1 MKINHNLSAIIANNQ
16 LFRAENRVAD
26 SVQRLSSGLKINV
39 AADDPAGMAIS
50 QKMRT
55 QIRGLSRSSDN
66 AMDGISVIET
76 AEAALGEL
84 HSILQRARELSVQSA
99 NEVYSLEDRES
110 IQAEIES
117 LLKEVDRIS
126 KDTEFNKTPLLDGSL
141 DQRGFTDREA
151 VKVTTYSSSV
161 PIQQYKLTVTAKA
174 EKAEIVT
181 GAPVA
186 ITQLTA
192 GSFAINGE
200 TVNLQAGDTAD
211 DVYTK
216 IRNLGN
222 SLGIDVSKDT
232 GGNMVFTAQESG
244 SRTGFSIKASTDALT
259 AALGITTKEAEGKD
273 AEISLGDGFEKT
285 ATYSADGDY
294 ITVTDLNG
302 FSMSIRTDF
311 EFEAKD
317 PAQVA
322 VPLETTIDILDVG
335 NLILQV
341 GANEGQIMSVKIPCV
356 DVDSLHLTHINVCS
370 TRGAGEAISRLD
382 EAISMVSNVRGQLGA
397 FQNRLEHAVTSLDS
411 AEENLTSALSRIE
424 DIDMAE
430 EMTEYTQANVLQQ
443 AGISVLAQAN
453 DLPQMVLQLLS

>member
-16 LFRAENRVAD
+16 LLRAENRVAD

-39 AADDPAGMAIS
+39 AADDPAGMAIA

-84 HSILQRARELSVQSA
+84 HSVLQRARELSVQSA
-99 NEVYSLEDRES
+99 NEVYALEDRES

-126 KDTEFNKTPLLDGSL
+126 RDTEFNKTKLLDGSL
-141 DQRGFTDREA
+141 DQRGYTDKEA
-151 VKVTTYSSSV
+151 VKVTTYSSFV
-161 PIQQYKLTVTAKA
+161 PIQQYKLTVTAPA
-174 EKAEIVT
+174 EKAEITT

-186 ITQLTA
+186 ITPLTA

-200 TVNLQAGDTAD
+200 TVNLEAGDTAD

-216 IRNLGN
+216 IRNLGDIV
-222 SLGIDVSKDT
+222 GVDVTKDA
-232 GGNMVFTAQESG
+232 GGNMVFTAKESG
-244 SRTGFSIKASTDALT
+244 SRTGFSIKASTDDLT
-259 AALGITTKEAEGKD
+259 AALGVTTKEAEGKD
-273 AEISLGDGFEKT
+273 AELSLGDGFEKT
-285 ATYSADGDY
+285 ATYTADGDY
-294 ITVTDLNG
+294 ITITDLNG
-302 FSMSIRTDF
+302 FSMSIRTDS
-311 EFEAKD
+311 D
-317 PAQVA
+317 QITGS
-322 VPLETTIDILDVG
+322 LDTTIDIMDVG

-341 GANEGQIMSVKIPCV
+341 GANEGQTMTVKIPCV

-382 EAISMVSNVRGQLGA
+382 EAIAMVSNVRGQLGA

-411 AEENLTSALSRIE
+411 AEENLTAALSRIE
-424 DIDMAE
+424 DVDMAE

>member
-16 LFRAENRVAD
+16 LLKSENRVAA

-84 HSILQRARELSVQSA
+84 HSILQRARELSVQAA
-99 NEVYSLEDRES
+99 NETYALEDRES
-110 IQAEIES
+110 IQSEIES
-117 LLKEVDRIS
+117 LFKEVDRIS
-126 KDTEFNKTPLLDGSL
+126 RDTEFNKTKLLDGSL

-151 VKVTTYSSSV
+151 VKVTTYSSFV
-161 PIQQYKLTVTAKA
+161 PVQQYKLTITAQA
-174 EKAEIVT
+174 EKAEITT

-186 ITQLTA
+186 INALTA

-200 TVNLQAGDTAD
+200 TVDLKAGDTAN

-216 IRNLGN
+216 IRDLG
-222 SLGIDVSKDT
+222 SKVGVDVT
-232 GGNMVFTAQESG
+232 LNGGNMVFTAQESG
-244 SRTGFSIKASTDALT
+244 SRTGFSIKASSDALT
-259 AALGITTKEAEGKD
+259 AALGINVKEAEGKD
-273 AEISLGDGFEKT
+273 AQLTLGTGFEQT
-285 ATYSADGDY
+285 ATYTADGDY
-294 ITVTDLNG
+294 ITITDLNG
-302 FSMSIRTDF
+302 FSMSVRTDSDNM
-311 EFEAKD
+311 AG
-317 PAQVA
+317 
-322 VPLETTIDILDVG
+322 VPLETTIDIMDLG
-335 NLILQV
+335 NLVLQV
-341 GANEGQIMSVKIPCV
+341 GANEGQTMEVKIPCV
-356 DVDSLHLTHINVCS
+356 DVDSLHLSHINVCS
-370 TRGAGEAISRLD
+370 TRSAGEAISRLD
-382 EAISMVSNVRGQLGA
+382 EAIAMVSDVRGQLGA

-430 EMTEYTQANVLQQ
+430 EMTEYTQSSVLQQ
-443 AGISVLAQAN
+443 AGVSVLAQAN

>member
-1 MKINHNLSAIIANNQ
+1 MKINHNLSAIIANTQ
-16 LFRAENRVAD
+16 LLKSENRVAD

-84 HSILQRARELSVQSA
+84 HSVLQRARELSVQSA
-99 NEVYSLEDRES
+99 NEVYALEDRES
-110 IQAEIES
+110 IQAEIDS

-126 KDTEFNKTPLLDGSL
+126 RDTEFNKTKLLDGSL
-141 DQRGFTDREA
+141 DQRGYTDKEA
-151 VKVTTYSSSV
+151 VKVTTYSSFV
-161 PIQQYKLTVTAKA
+161 PIQQYKLTVTAPA
-174 EKAEIVT
+174 EKAEITT

-200 TVNLQAGDTAD
+200 TVSLEAGDTAD

-216 IRNLGN
+216 IRNLGDIV
-222 SLGIDVSKDT
+222 GVDVTKDA
-232 GGNMVFTAQESG
+232 GGNMVFTAKESG
-244 SRTGFSIKASTDALT
+244 SRTGFSIKASTDDLT

-273 AEISLGDGFEKT
+273 AELSLGDGFEKT
-285 ATYSADGDY
+285 ATYTADGDY
-294 ITVTDLNG
+294 ITITDLNG
-302 FSMSIRTDF
+302 FSMSIRTDS
-311 EFEAKD
+311 D
-317 PAQVA
+317 QITGS
-322 VPLETTIDILDVG
+322 LDTTIDIMDVG

-341 GANEGQIMSVKIPCV
+341 GANEGQTMTVKIPCV

-370 TRGAGEAISRLD
+370 TRGAGEAIGRLD
-382 EAISMVSNVRGQLGA
+382 EAIAMVSNVRGQLGA

-411 AEENLTSALSRIE
+411 AEENLTAALSRIE

-430 EMTEYTQANVLQQ
+430 EMTEYTQSSVLQQ

>member
-16 LFRAENRVAD
+16 LLKAENRVAD

-84 HSILQRARELSVQSA
+84 HSVLQRARELSVQSA
-99 NEVYSLEDRES
+99 NEVYALEDRES
-110 IQAEIES
+110 IQAEIDS

-126 KDTEFNKTPLLDGSL
+126 RDTEFNKTKLLDGSL
-141 DQRGFTDREA
+141 DQRGYTDKEA
-151 VKVTTYSSSV
+151 VKVTTYSSFV
-161 PIQQYKLTVTAKA
+161 PIQQYKLTVTAPA
-174 EKAEIVT
+174 EKAQITT
-181 GAPVA
+181 GAPVE
-186 ITQLTA
+186 IDDPLLA

-200 TVNLQAGDTAD
+200 TVNFSVGDTAD

-222 SLGIDVSKDT
+222 IVGVDVTKDDS
-232 GGNMVFTAQESG
+232 GNMVFTAKESG
-244 SRTGFSIKASTDALT
+244 SRTGFSIKASTDDLT

-273 AEISLGDGFEKT
+273 AELSLGDGFEKT
-285 ATYSADGDY
+285 ATYTADGDY
-294 ITVTDLNG
+294 ITITDLNG
-302 FSMSIRTDF
+302 FSMSIRTDSDRIT
-311 EFEAKD
+311 ED
-317 PAQVA
+317 
-322 VPLETTIDILDVG
+322 LDTTIDIMDVG

-341 GANEGQIMSVKIPCV
+341 GANEGQTMTVKIPCV

-370 TRGAGEAISRLD
+370 TRGAGEAIGRLD
-382 EAISMVSNVRGQLGA
+382 EAIAMVSNVRGQLGA

-411 AEENLTSALSRIE
+411 AEENLTAALSRIE
-424 DIDMAE
+424 DVDMAE
-430 EMTEYTQANVLQQ
+430 EMTEYTQSSVLQQ

>member
-16 LFRAENRVAD
+16 LLKSENRVAA

-84 HSILQRARELSVQSA
+84 HSILQRARELSVQAA
-99 NEVYSLEDRES
+99 NETYALEDRES
-110 IQAEIES
+110 IQSEIES

-126 KDTEFNKTPLLDGSL
+126 RDTEFNKTKLLDGSL

-151 VKVTTYSSSV
+151 VKVTTYSSFV
-161 PIQQYKLTVTAKA
+161 PVQQYKLTVTAKA
-174 EKAEIVT
+174 EKAEITT

-186 ITQLTA
+186 ITAVTA

-200 TVNLQAGDTAD
+200 TVDLKAGDTAN

-216 IRNLGN
+216 IRDLG
-222 SLGIDVSKDT
+222 GKVGVDVTLD

-244 SRTGFSIKASTDALT
+244 SRTGFSIKASSDALT
-259 AALGITTKEAEGKD
+259 AALGINVKEAEGKD
-273 AEISLGDGFEKT
+273 AELTLGAGFEKT
-285 ATYSADGDY
+285 ATYTADGDY

-302 FSMSIRTDF
+302 FSMSVRTDSDNM
-311 EFEAKD
+311 AG
-317 PAQVA
+317 
-322 VPLETTIDILDVG
+322 VPLETTIDIMDLG
-335 NLILQV
+335 NLVLQV
-341 GANEGQIMSVKIPCV
+341 GANEGQTMEVKIPCV
-356 DVDSLHLTHINVCS
+356 DVDSLHLSHINVCS
-370 TRGAGEAISRLD
+370 TRSAGEAIGRLD
-382 EAISMVSNVRGQLGA
+382 EAIAMVSDVRGQLGA

-430 EMTEYTQANVLQQ
+430 EMTEYTQSSVLQQ
-443 AGISVLAQAN
+443 AGVSVLAQAN